1 MTNTELKKNIDK
13 IKELLSLPDYDK
25 IDAGIE
31 LARALDEPAVFEA
44 LLDGC
49 KMGPGIGGD
58 GRYHP
63 RIIINPDVWDIKY
76 EFKGLRGD
84 NVIEDYVIWG
94 DYDSEGNKYVE
105 YAILNIIALAPENS
119 NIHSSIMRSNITNI
133 CSAGPFKNV
142 DILANLTNLTT
153 LNLGS
158 CDSLQNVDGLANLTN
173 LTSLDLR
180 GSSSLQNVD
189 GLANL
194 TNLTSLD
201 LRGSSSLQ
209 NVDGLANLPNL
220 TSLDL
225 SYCYKIQ
232 PKPSI
237 EEMTTREEVAAYQ
250 EEIRKS
256 MK

>member
-142 DILANLTNLTT
+142 DILANLTNLT
-153 LNLGS
+153 
-158 CDSLQNVDGLANLTN
+158 
-173 LTSLDLR
+173 
-180 GSSSLQNVD
+180 
-189 GLANL
+189 
-194 TNLTSLD
+194 SLD